1 MKILALYGSANR
13 GKTNSIIQIYSDL
26 LNFGATQIWY
36 QATNNFDFLAILEYQ
51 NKIITINSA
60 GDSETE
66 VVKDG
71 LSQIENELRNRN
83 LKMDCHIC
91 ATRTKGSSVTAL
103 QNYFNSTKPIWFDS
117 LNLINSTQ
125 NILNLYYNFQSQR
138 IIPHI

>member
-36 QATNNFDFLAILEYQ
+36 QATKNFDFLAILKYQ

-66 VVKDG
+66 VKDG
-71 LSQIENELRNRN
+71 LNQIENELKNRN

-103 QNYFNSTKPIWFDS
+103 QNYFNPTKPIWFDS